1 MRQAGRAR
9 LRDPHAQRYY
19 QTKRDQGKTHRTAL
33 TAVARRR
40 CNIIL
45 TILKTQT
52 PTTQNNLTKRQDTP
66 PTPGVSSA

>member
-1 MRQAGRAR
+1 MHQAAFVAIRH
-9 LRDPHAQRYY
+9 DPHPEPC

-45 TILKTQT
+45 TLLKTQT
-52 PTTQNNLTKRQDTP
+52 PYNPQHQPNTT
-66 PTPGVSSA
+66 